1 MSNFIETVGIHI
13 NDLNF
18 TNRPIH
24 VNYKYRVVF
33 QVSRVIL
40 ILGMASSKLGSSILK
55 LQIIS
60 DALDN
65 EELLEY
71 LKWLIDNDSQE
82 FARSWRYSS
91 LLGRAVSYSNAEG
104 LTEYSKT
111 GKLVLT
117 EQGQA
122 LYDEICRTKELF
134 KYEKRQLLK
143 IKKKLSDTKL
153 LQILEKGS
161 I

>member
-1 MSNFIETVGIHI
+1 MSNVIETVDIHI
-13 NDLNF
+13 NELNF
-18 TNRPIH
+18 KNRPIQI
-24 VNYKYRVVF
+24 NYKYRVIF
-33 QVSRVIL
+33 QVSKVIL
-40 ILGMASSKLGSSILK
+40 ILGMTSSKLGSSILK

-65 EELLEY
+65 EELLDY
-71 LKWLIDNDSQE
+71 LKWLIDNNSQE

-91 LLGRAVSYSNAEG
+91 LLSRAVSYSNAEG

-117 EQGQA
+117 KQGQA
-122 LYDEICRTKELF
+122 LYDEICKSKELF
-134 KYEKRQLLK
+134 KNEKEQLLK
-143 IKKKLSDTKL
+143 IKKKFSDAKL

>member
-1 MSNFIETVGIHI
+1 MRDIIESAGIHI
-13 NDLNF
+13 SELNF
-18 TNRPIH
+18 KNRPIQ

-33 QVSRVIL
+33 QVSKVVL
-40 ILGMASSKLGSSILK
+40 VLGMTSSKAGSSILK

-65 EELLEY
+65 EELLDY
-71 LKWLIDNDSQE
+71 LKWLIENDSQE
-82 FARSWRYSS
+82 FVRSWRYNP
-91 LLGRAVSYSNAEG
+91 LLSRAVGYSNSEG

-117 EQGQA
+117 EKGQA
-122 LYDEICRTKELF
+122 LYNDIYKSKELF
-134 KYEKRQLLK
+134 EYEKKQLLK
-143 IKKKLSDTKL
+143 IRKKLSDTKL
-153 LQILEKGS
+153 MKILEKGN